1 MGLFEKIKNMVTE
14 PDDNYYGEDEMDFEE
29 GFEEEDYFA
38 KKPAKNEAPEKKTV
52 AGLGG
57 GIQVVIVKPERYE
70 DAPSIGE
77 HICSRKTVVLNLEA
91 ASKETSKRLMDFISG
106 VAFANKGQIKRVAN
120 STFIITPSNVDVSG
134 DLVLEELESGT
145 LYL

>member
-1 MGLFEKIKNMVTE
+1 MGLFEKIKNMVIE
-14 PDDNYYGEDEMDFEE
+14 DDPEIYEDDDMAFDDGYEDE
-29 GFEEEDYFA
+29 GYFA
-38 KKPAKNEAPEKKTV
+38 KKPAKTESV
-52 AGLGG
+52 ARPTTGLGG

-70 DAPSIGE
+70 DAPVIGE
-77 HICSRKTVVLNLEA
+77 HICSKKTVVLNLES

-120 STFIITPSNVDVSG
+120 STFIITPCNVDVSG

>member
-1 MGLFEKIKNMVTE
+1 MGLFEKIKNMVIEEDTDAY
-14 PDDNYYGEDEMDFEE
+14 DDDDMTFDDYEDE
-29 GFEEEDYFA
+29 GYFGKKTA
-38 KKPAKNEAPEKKTV
+38 KTEAPERKTTT
-52 AGLGG
+52 GLGG

-77 HICSRKTVVLNLEA
+77 HICAKKTVVLNLES

-106 VAFANKGQIKRVAN
+106 VAFANKGLIKRVAN
-120 STFIITPSNVDVSG
+120 STFIITPCNVDVSG

>member
-14 PDDNYYGEDEMDFEE
+14 ENDDYYDDEEMTFDDNFEDE
-29 GFEEEDYFA
+29 GYFA
-38 KKPAKNEAPEKKTV
+38 KKTVKTETPEKKTTT
-52 AGLGG
+52 GLGG

-77 HICSRKTVVLNLEA
+77 HICSRKTVVLNLES

-106 VAFANKGQIKRVAN
+106 VAFANKGLIKRVAN

>member
-1 MGLFEKIKNMVTE
+1 
-14 PDDNYYGEDEMDFEE
+14 
-29 GFEEEDYFA
+29 
-38 KKPAKNEAPEKKTV
+38 
-52 AGLGG
+52 
-57 GIQVVIVKPERYE
+57 
-70 DAPSIGE
+70 
-77 HICSRKTVVLNLEA
+77 
-91 ASKETSKRLMDFISG
+91 MDFISG

>member
-14 PDDNYYGEDEMDFEE
+14 ETDEYYGGEEMDFDEDY
-29 GFEEEDYFA
+29 EEENYFS
-38 KKPAKNEAPEKKTV
+38 KKSSKTEAFERKSST
-52 AGLGG
+52 GLGS

-70 DAPSIGE
+70 DAPNIGE
-77 HICSRKTVVLNLEA
+77 HICAKKTVVLNLEA

-106 VAFANKGQIKRVAN
+106 VTYANKGQIKRVAN
-120 STFIITPSNVDVSG
+120 STFIITPCNVDVSG

>member
-14 PDDNYYGEDEMDFEE
+14 ESDEYYDDEEMTFDD
-29 GFEEEDYFA
+29 GFEDDGYFA
-38 KKPAKNEAPEKKTV
+38 KKTAKAEAPERKT
-52 AGLGG
+52 ATGLGG

-77 HICSRKTVVLNLEA
+77 HICAKKTVVLNLES

-106 VAFANKGQIKRVAN
+106 VAFANKGLIKRVAN